1 MLACAI
7 FVLASVP
14 LSFWVIL
21 ERWPELNS
29 IHNLLF
35 DAHEKTD
42 LHPLRIVHFL
52 ALTYLVVS
60 IVEPWRPRLGRGI
73 GSMFTLIGQQSLAT
87 FLASVVLARFGAT
100 LAELAGGS
108 EFVVAV
114 INVAAFAALYLVAR
128 TIRWFKRTPWKMPSP
143 SLEPKDRTDSIQRG
157 VDCPQCLLMRCAN

>member
-7 FVLASVP
+7 FLLASVP

-29 IHNLLF
+29 VRDLLF
-35 DAHEKTD
+35 SAHEKTD

-52 ALTYLVVS
+52 ALAYVVVS
-60 IVEPWRPRLGRGI
+60 VIEPWRPRLGRGA
-73 GSMFTLIGQQSLAT
+73 GGVFTLIGQQSLAT

-108 EFVVAV
+108 EYVVAA
-114 INVAAFAALYLVAR
+114 INLAAFAALYAVAR
-128 TIRWFKRTPWKMPSP
+128 TARWFKRAPWKASKPSSVP
-143 SLEPKDRTDSIQRG
+143 EHRQDAIHRG
-157 VDCPQCLLMRCAN
+157 LDCPECMPMRNAN